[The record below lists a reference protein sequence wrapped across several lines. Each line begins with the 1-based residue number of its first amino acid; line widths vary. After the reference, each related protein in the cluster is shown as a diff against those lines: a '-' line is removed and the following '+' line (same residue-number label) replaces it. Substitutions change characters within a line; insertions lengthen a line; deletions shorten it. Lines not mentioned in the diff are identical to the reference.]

1 MGEIFKKKIKNRKG
15 QGLTEYIII
24 VALIALAAIGVVQV
38 FGKQIRE
45 QFHTMV
51 AAMAGK
57 EQKVNDFSSESKN
70 HVKNKTLGNYVQ

>member
-1 MGEIFKKKIKNRKG
+1 MEDNIRKKINNKKG

-24 VALIALAAIGVVQV
+24 VALIALAAIGVVQI

-70 HVKNKTLGNYVQ
+70 KVKNKTLGNYLQ